1 MICSATTISTMRAA
15 LGIDASSK
23 ALTILRKTAVLSSVS
38 APLLLEFTMLPM
50 LLAAVANDPCCCAA
64 RCVPAL
70 SSLATSWHGCGAGDL
85 STVCVRV
92 AVAVAVA
99 VAVGNDA
106 ISIGLAGP
114 LAIMAS
120 PAVDCDAATSCF
132 AAYGVCQPHKRT
144 RRCENRFLKKN
155 DPAAQERQTRAA
167 SEQR

>member
-1 MICSATTISTMRAA
+1 MRP
-15 LGIDASSK
+15 

-70 SSLATSWHGCGAGDL
+70 SSLATSWHGSCGAGDL